1 MHSMTSAT
9 PSDKTMLRMGELN
22 AAATAIFGC
31 PRLAM
36 IVLATTSPIELP
48 QAKTVNP
55 KIELETLAS
64 PAKENPRAGRDQIE
78 GGEGRDEKDPELK
91 LQKSAQK
98 EREKFFFTAS
108 SMNEMHVE
116 V

>member
-1 MHSMTSAT
+1 MKSAT

-22 AAATAIFGC
+22 AAATAILGC

-36 IVLATTSPIELP
+36 IVLDTTSPIELP
-48 QAKTVNP
+48 HAKTVNP

-64 PAKENPRAGRDQIE
+64 PEKENSQAGKDQIE
-78 GGEGRDEKDPELK
+78 GGEGWD
-91 LQKSAQK
+91 QKTRIKNSEISTETA
-98 EREKFFFTAS
+98 REETFSTAS
-108 SMNEMHVE
+108 SMDGMHVE